1 MPTDNVGNLSF
12 EQIFKQNIRF
22 EIPFFQ
28 RGYAWE
34 KKQWD
39 QMFVDIQEQILED
52 AETLAAVENNEHFFG
67 PVVVLGKN
75 NTDPTLQRFMVID
88 GQQRITTVYLLLAL
102 IKNELEKKVHDSH
115 EASGYVNILSKLI
128 ENDTTGEDDYKKLK
142 VFSSKGDRLP
152 TFKAIFDSNPNSPIL
167 TADVQLYNP
176 ETNNV
181 DKFRRY
187 VEKRLPK
194 DFQSVPELWKLC
206 TALLKSLKIVW
217 IPLKEGKDDPQAI
230 FESLNDRGMQLSAA
244 ELLCNYIFKPLIDD
258 NENFEDLHNNKWL
271 KSIRTAEGEHGFEE
285 YLRIL
290 FSIGQKKV
298 IGKGRKLYTY
308 YKNTN
313 NPLSSIVA
321 KSTIDDIATSLPSYN
336 AIMNPFKNKNNAPL
350 INEQLIKINNTRME
364 ACYTF
369 ILAILRANSQSKLE
383 LSKSVALLKETLILL
398 VRRKYGEMSTTKYDT
413 IFPNL
418 LNRIISE
425 PDPVLAMQE
434 FLKKEA
440 YWVSDQEFRD
450 HIVNRPLY
458 RERDLPFTRM
468 ILQEVDKALSS
479 FGQLPDYTTLGSVEH
494 VLPQT
499 LDDHWKSY
507 LGDDFNNPDLVRF
520 TNTIGNLC
528 LLSTPANSHAG
539 QDPFESKKADY
550 SEVSALTRDIKNRNV
565 KWNISEIK
573 KRSEFLCTHLLE
585 TYAWKV

>member
-12 EQIFKQNIRF
+12 EQIFKPNIRF

-39 QMFVDIQEQILED
+39 QLFTDIKEQILED
-52 AETLAAVENNEHFFG
+52 ADTLLAVENNEHFFG
-67 PVVVLGKN
+67 PIVVLGKE

-88 GQQRITTVYLLLAL
+88 GQQRITTIYLLLAL

-115 EASGYVNILSKLI
+115 EASGYVNILNNLI
-128 ENDTTGEDDYKKLK
+128 ENDSSGDDDYKKLK

-152 TFKAIFDSNPNSPIL
+152 TFKTIFEINPRSPIL
-167 TADVQLYNP
+167 TADVELYNP

-181 DKFRRY
+181 DRFRRY

-194 DFQSVPELWKLC
+194 DFPSVPDLWKLC

-230 FESLNDRGMQLSAA
+230 FESLNDRGMPLSAA
-244 ELLCNYIFKPLIDD
+244 ELLCNYIFKPLIDE

-271 KSIRTAEGEHGFEE
+271 KSIRTTEGEHGFEE

-298 IGKGRKLYTY
+298 IGKGRKVYTY
-308 YKNTN
+308 YKNSHK
-313 NPLSSIVA
+313 PLSSNMA
-321 KSTIDDIATSLPSYN
+321 RTTIDDISSSLPSYN
-336 AIMNPFKNKNNAPL
+336 VIMNPFKHKNKSPQ

-364 ACYTF
+364 ACYTY
-369 ILAILRANSQSKLE
+369 ILAILKYNNLGKLDTTIA
-383 LSKSVALLKETLILL
+383 VDLLKETLILL

-425 PDPVLAMQE
+425 PNPVLAMQD
-434 FLKKEA
+434 FIKKEG
-440 YWVSDQEFRD
+440 YWISDQEFRE

-458 RERDLPFTRM
+458 RERDLLFTRM
-468 ILQEVDKALSS
+468 ILQEVDKSLSTY
-479 FGQLPDYTTLGSVEH
+479 GQLPDYTTLGSVEH

-499 LDDHWKSY
+499 IDEHWKVY
-507 LGDDFNNPDLVRF
+507 LGNDLNNTDLPRF
-520 TNTIGNLC
+520 SNTIGNLC

-539 QDPFESKKADY
+539 RDPFESKKADY
-550 SEVSALTRDIKNRNV
+550 SDVSALTKDIKGRNV
-565 KWNISEIK
+565 KWDISQIK
-573 KRSEFLCTHLLE
+573 LRSEFLCTKLLE
-585 TYAWKV
+585 IYAWKV

>member
-34 KKQWD
+34 KKHWD
-39 QMFVDIQEQILED
+39 QLFIDIQEQILED
-52 AETLAAVENNEHFFG
+52 TDTLESVENNEHFFG
-67 PVVVLGKN
+67 PIVVLEKTN
-75 NTDPTLQRFMVID
+75 SDPTLRRFMVID

-115 EASGYVNILSKLI
+115 EASGYVNQLNKLI
-128 ENDTTGEDDYKKLK
+128 ENEYSGDDDYKKLK

-152 TFKAIFDSNPNSPIL
+152 TFKAIYETNPNSPIL

-181 DKFRRY
+181 DKFRKY
-187 VEKRLPK
+187 IEKRIPK
-194 DFQSVPELWKLC
+194 DYSSVPELWKLC

-230 FESLNDRGMQLSAA
+230 FESLNDRGMPLTAA
-244 ELLCNYIFKPLIDD
+244 ELLCNYIFRPLIDI

-271 KSIRTAEGEHGFEE
+271 KTIRKTEGEYGFEE

-313 NPLSSIVA
+313 NPLSVEIA
-321 KSTIDDIATSLPSYN
+321 RKTIEDISTSMTSYN
-336 AIMNPFKNKNNAPL
+336 IIMNPFKNKHQSHS

-369 ILAILRANSQSKLE
+369 ILAVLKSNNEDKLTTE
-383 LSKSVALLKETLILL
+383 NALALLKETLILL

-413 IFPNL
+413 IFPNM
-418 LNRIISE
+418 LNKIISE
-425 PDPVLAMQE
+425 PNPVLAMQDII
-434 FLKKEA
+434 KKEG
-440 YWVSDQEFRD
+440 YWVSDQDFSD
-450 HIVNRPLY
+450 HILNRPLY

-468 ILQEVDKALSS
+468 VLQEVDKSLSDY
-479 FGQLPDYTTLGSVEH
+479 GQLPDYTTLGSVEH
-494 VLPQT
+494 ILPQT
-499 LDDHWKSY
+499 IDDQWKEY
-507 LGDDFNNPDLVRF
+507 LGTDFMNPDLNRYL
-520 TNTIGNLC
+520 NTIGNLC
-528 LLSTPANSHAG
+528 LLSGPANSHAG
-539 QDPFESKKADY
+539 QDPFESKKNDY
-550 SEVSALTRDIKNRNV
+550 SEVSALTRDIKKRNV
-565 KWNISEIK
+565 KWNIQEIK
-573 KRSEFLCTHLLE
+573 KRSEDLKDKLL
-585 TYAWKV
+585 TIYAWTL